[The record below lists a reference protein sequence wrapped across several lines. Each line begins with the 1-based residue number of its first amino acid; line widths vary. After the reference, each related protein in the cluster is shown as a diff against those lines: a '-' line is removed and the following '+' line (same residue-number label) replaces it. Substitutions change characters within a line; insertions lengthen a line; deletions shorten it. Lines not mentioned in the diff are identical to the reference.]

1 MSAGVTATKLA
12 ELNSL
17 FTAFTLWKEN
27 MSDFSL
33 GAAKRAVNDAEK
45 RGATMKGVTKAAGE
59 LMFSIANLANMGV
72 IVLSMY
78 GAYDKGDP
86 RVFAVGAAFF
96 GFFLWARER
105 MLWSRAPRL
114 QLLLVLLLVGLS
126 FCLHFLYLPAGLCCF
141 VVMIMTKNEVRRAV
155 STPWLLLCLS
165 STLSYSRKSP
175 RIDARDCRCSC
186 RPRLLQ
192 WPAGPRAKKR
202 E

>member
-1 MSAGVTATKLA
+1 
-12 ELNSL
+12 
-17 FTAFTLWKEN
+17 

-114 QLLLVLLLVGLS
+114 QLFLVLSLVGLS

-165 STLSYSRKSP
+165 STLSYSRTSP

-186 RPRLLQ
+186 RPRLL
-192 WPAGPRAKKR
+192 PAGPRARKGNELYPDTHGSDLAILDFVNR
-202 E
+202 I

>member
-1 MSAGVTATKLA
+1 
-12 ELNSL
+12 
-17 FTAFTLWKEN
+17 

-114 QLLLVLLLVGLS
+114 QLFLVLSLVGLS

-192 WPAGPRAKKR
+192 WPAGPRARKGNEVSLNR
-202 E
+202 TLWNRG